1 MALASIIICTRNRA
15 DSLRRTL
22 DSLNGVNIPEG
33 LSAEVLVVDN
43 GSTDDTAAVVRQC
56 KFDKAVLKYL
66 SEPQAGQSRS
76 RNLGMAEAKGDII
89 VFTDDDVIPSA
100 DWLSSLCAPILDG
113 KADAVA
119 GCVRL
124 APHLVA
130 PWMSTFHRQWLAD
143 TCGLDSV
150 NPGRLVGA
158 NMAFSRSVL
167 ERVPAFDVELGPG
180 ALGFGDDTLF
190 SEQLKAAGY
199 RLTTAF
205 DAVVEHHFLENRLQP
220 DSWIQAAKKLGKV
233 DAYIGHH
240 WEHAVW
246 PLPRRKVCEAFLI
259 LARHRV
265 LFLFRKSKLEV
276 PQSLL
281 NAERYFHARLHY
293 LQESKRPRNYDKHGL
308 ARLQP
313 AR

>member
-15 DSLRRTL
+15 DCLRKTL
-22 DSLNGVNIPEG
+22 AALNGVNVSAQ
-33 LSAEVLVVDN
+33 LSAEVIVVDN
-43 GSTDDTAAVVRQC
+43 GSTDDTAAVVKECR
-56 KFDKAVLKYL
+56 FDKVVLKSL
-66 SEPQAGQSRS
+66 SEPQTGQSRS
-76 RNLGMAEAKGDII
+76 RNRGMAEANGDII
-89 VFTDDDVIPSA
+89 VFTDDDVIPSP
-100 DWLSSLCAPILDG
+100 DWLTSLCAPILAG

-130 PWMSTFHRQWLAD
+130 PWMSVYHRQWLAD
-143 TCGLDSV
+143 TCGLDPE

-158 NMAFSRSVL
+158 NMAFSRAVL

-190 SEQLKAAGY
+190 SAQLKVAGY
-199 RLTTAF
+199 RMTTAF
-205 DAVVEHHFLENRLQP
+205 DAVIEHHFLEDRLLP
-220 DSWIQAAKKLGKV
+220 DSWIQSAKKLGKV

-246 PLPRRKVCEAFLI
+246 PLPRRKVCEAYLK
-259 LARHRV
+259 LARHRL
-265 LFLFRKSKLEV
+265 LFLFSKSKPGV

-281 NAERYFHARLHY
+281 DAERYYHARLHY

-308 ARLQP
+308 AKLQP
-313 AR
+313 S